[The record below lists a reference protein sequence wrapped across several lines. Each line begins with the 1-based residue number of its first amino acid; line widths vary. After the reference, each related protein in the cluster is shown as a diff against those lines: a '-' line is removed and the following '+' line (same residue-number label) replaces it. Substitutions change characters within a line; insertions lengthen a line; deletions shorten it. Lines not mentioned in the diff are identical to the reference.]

1 MSNKALVQVRDLVVE
16 RDGRR
21 ICAVESFEVLPGQH
35 WAVIGANG
43 SGKST
48 LLSVLAARLWPT
60 SGHVDL
66 LGERVGRTDMRALRG
81 RLGLLS
87 SSLTRQ
93 LREQLVAHD
102 VVVTGRDGALEPWW
116 VTYSEEDH
124 RRADSM
130 LEQLGLRGYGPR
142 ELSSMSEGERTTVM
156 LARVLMAEPE
166 VLLLD
171 EPASGLDLGARE
183 RLLGLL
189 DTLARD
195 LATPRVMVSHHLEEL
210 PASTSHAIVFKSG
223 SVIAQGAA
231 EDVITSGVI
240 SEAFDVDVTVE
251 RLGHGRYVVHA
262 KS

>member
-1 MSNKALVQVRDLVVE
+1 MSNGVLLRVRDVVVE
-16 RDGRR
+16 REGRT
-21 ICAVESFEVLPGQH
+21 ICCVESLDVAPGQH

-48 LLSVLAARLWPT
+48 LLSVLAARLWPS
-60 SGHVDL
+60 SGTVDL
-66 LGERVGRTDMRALRG
+66 LGERVGRTDLRALRG

-93 LREQLVAHD
+93 LREQLETHD

-116 VTYSEEDH
+116 TTYSEEDH
-124 RRADSM
+124 RRADAI
-130 LEQLGLRGYGPR
+130 LAHLGLHGSERR
-142 ELSSMSEGERTTVM
+142 DLASLSEGERTTVM

-189 DTLARD
+189 DTLAQEGE
-195 LATPRVMVSHHLEEL
+195 TPRVMVSHHLEEL

-251 RLGHGRYVVHA
+251 RLSHGRYVVHA